1 MNLTCQ
7 TCGCSGPPLAFL
19 TPGSELRC
27 PGCGV
32 LGDAALFCAE
42 PIAKRALLK
51 ALEMPADL
59 AGRLAQYLA
68 LHNPPLRRMT
78 GEQADKILGELLTEI
93 TTAQVTWERKT
104 YAAPIEYWKAA
115 FDELFSMRDGGKLR
129 LPLKGHGLL
138 RSILAGHA
146 EQAAAKT
153 EAKQHEAAQ
162 RGTGRPHEGGLR
174 PVGETVAPKKRGPRT
189 PPDEFLELKWSVG
202 GKNYPG
208 GKDDVG

>member
-7 TCGCSGPPLAFL
+7 TCGCSGQPLAFL

-27 PGCGV
+27 PWCGV

-78 GEQADKILGELLTEI
+78 GEQADKVLGELLPEI
-93 TTAQVTWERKT
+93 QAAQVIWERKT

-115 FDELFSMRDGGKLR
+115 LDELFSMRDAGKLR

-138 RSILAGHA
+138 RSILAGLA
-146 EQAAAKT
+146 DRAAANT
-153 EAKQHEAAQ
+153 ESRQHEAAR
-162 RGTGRPHEGGLR
+162 RGTGRTHEGGLK
-174 PVGETVAPKKRGPRT
+174 PAGEIVAPRKQKPRT
-189 PPDEFLELKWSVG
+189 PPAEFLELKGVIG
-202 GKNYPG
+202 VKNYS
-208 GKDDVG
+208 